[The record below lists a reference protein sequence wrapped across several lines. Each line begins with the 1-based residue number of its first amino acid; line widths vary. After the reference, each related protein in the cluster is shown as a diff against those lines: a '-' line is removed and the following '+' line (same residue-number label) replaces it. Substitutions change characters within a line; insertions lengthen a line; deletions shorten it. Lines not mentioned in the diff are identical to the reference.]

1 VPKSTGDDWFGTPE
15 AARFLGVGLRTV
27 YSFIDRGELPA
38 YQLGRV
44 MRVRRV
50 DLLTFL
56 ETHRVQPGSIG
67 HLYDQGKDTRAP
79 EDEDG

>member
-1 VPKSTGDDWFGTPE
+1 MPKSTGDQWLGTPE

-44 MRVRRV
+44 IRVRRV
-50 DLLTFL
+50 DLDAFL
-56 ETHRVQPGSIG
+56 DTHRVEPGTIG
-67 HLYDQGKDTRAP
+67 HLYPQGEDTRAA